1 MKPGD
6 MIEWVYAHNNVI
18 VVHNEQCYST
28 TMKQWIPI
36 DGSMLLISIIGSEI
50 LFLRKERLFRARV
63 DEAATGEVA
72 GRSSAVVPRCLN
84 I

>member
-50 LFLRKERLFRARV
+50 LFLRKEGLFRARV
-63 DEAATGEVA
+63 NEEAA
-72 GRSSAVVPRCLN
+72 RRPPWISPKVVPRACG
-84 I
+84 

>member
-6 MIEWVYAHNNVI
+6 MIEWVYAHNNAI

-50 LFLRKERLFRARV
+50 LFLRKERLFRASA
-63 DEAATGEVA
+63 DEGVTIGIYYLATG
-72 GRSSAVVPRCLN
+72 VVPRECG
-84 I
+84 